1 MAFNTQSYCD
11 TFILSFSILVY
22 FIAFSVISLF
32 FTYCF
37 LYLLSAV
44 KHFGTP
50 KWIVVKGCINKL
62 HLHNFCLDGRLN
74 ETNSPLQ
81 S

>member
-1 MAFNTQSYCD
+1 MVTLLYYLIQFCCILFFV
-11 TFILSFSILVY
+11 TFT
-22 FIAFSVISLF
+22 VISLF

-37 LYLLSAV
+37 LYLLSSV

-62 HLHNFCLDGRLN
+62 HLHLPEPGFVSPPRYDWCAVGERL
-74 ETNSPLQ
+74 E
-81 S
+81 